1 MTSCDQ
7 GIRSV
12 VDASIWSFGAHLP
25 VTILAF
31 AVTLVGLDAAVTRS
45 ARTWNERFLNILNS
59 EIGDPW
65 GPIATTCPCVVMR
78 RGPFPKPYLDE
89 LSFFQP
95 GESKM
100 NGESV
105 WNGETIM

>member
-1 MTSCDQ
+1 MAMLNNQ
-7 GIRSV
+7 M
-12 VDASIWSFGAHLP
+12 
-25 VTILAF
+25 
-31 AVTLVGLDAAVTRS
+31 
-45 ARTWNERFLNILNS
+45 RTWNERFLNILNS

-105 WNGETIM
+105 WNGETIMWICSRSMLPHDDTFVDPGFIHPISCHANVNQ